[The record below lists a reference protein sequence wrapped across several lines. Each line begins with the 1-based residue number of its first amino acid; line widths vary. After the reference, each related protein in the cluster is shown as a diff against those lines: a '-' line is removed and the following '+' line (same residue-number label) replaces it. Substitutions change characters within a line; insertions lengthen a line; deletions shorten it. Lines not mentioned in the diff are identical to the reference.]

1 MGEQK
6 TDGKGPVTSG
16 KGSERIT
23 ESNCEGA
30 LDEPMVQ
37 GLGNH
42 EEEIREQPLE
52 MHDKEPV
59 VRDGRS
65 RIERGKPSR
74 GCLEHEV
81 CLWSGGGSLHVRL
94 PMSVGAVG
102 GGPSFAFATPI
113 PGFAVGLLGGWLAS
127 HRGCLLPSW

>member
-1 MGEQK
+1 
-6 TDGKGPVTSG
+6 
-16 KGSERIT
+16 
-23 ESNCEGA
+23 
-30 LDEPMVQ
+30 MVQ

-59 VRDGRS
+59 VRDGWS

-74 GCLEHEV
+74 GCLEHED
-81 CLWSGGGSLHVRL
+81 CLWRGGGGITIRL
-94 PMSVGAVG
+94 SMGVGAVG
-102 GGPSFAFATPI
+102 GRPSFALATPI

-127 HRGCLLPSW
+127 